1 LKVLLHVSKPSE
13 SANILERWHPS
24 ARFWV
29 RPLVFTMFSLLAIA
43 IGHTAEPKS
52 PSIDGQESPSTS
64 SATEE
69 SVPARLSLSERLS
82 SRFMEAFDADRKQ
95 LAEQVQP
102 IDVPYA
108 LVRGT
113 FHFHSHFSHDSV
125 GTLEEIVLA
134 AKATG
139 TQIIGLTEH
148 PSRAV
153 DVVAE
158 NVKGWHDGIYF
169 LAGTESKNQLHWPG
183 HEAEAELRFVC
194 HPEEVPTFDLTLYEG
209 MEIYNTHSDVKD
221 EPISALIVA
230 MLLNLSTVQKHPEAA
245 FCSFLDYP
253 QDFLARFDR
262 LTAHT
267 RFAGIAGNDSHQNQ
281 RLKLVA
287 HADGSIEAFD
297 GTNEQVW
304 KAEGLKAKLLMA
316 ALGQSNPP
324 TEKKILAD
332 VQLDPYETSMRHV
345 GTFLQLKDGQ
355 AINEHSVREA
365 LRQGRAILGFE
376 LIAPLTAV
384 GFWVEQAG
392 SPIGTVGDDIAW
404 REGLSLR
411 VELPLAAEIRIV
423 RNGKTYRVA
432 KSDTLEM
439 KSLPAGVYRLEAF
452 QQLAGQRYPWVLSN
466 PIYVSKP
473 R

>member
-1 LKVLLHVSKPSE
+1 MKTFALTIVSM
-13 SANILERWHPS
+13 
-24 ARFWV
+24 
-29 RPLVFTMFSLLAIA
+29 LVVA
-43 IGHTAEPKS
+43 IGHAAEPKALSAAEQKS
-52 PSIDGQESPSTS
+52 PPT
-64 SATEE
+64 SATIENAI
-69 SVPARLSLSERLS
+69 PKRLSLSERLS

-95 LAEQVQP
+95 LAEQVQS
-102 IDVPYA
+102 IVVPYA

-139 TQIIGLTEH
+139 TQIIGFTEH

-158 NVKGWHDGIYF
+158 NVKGWHEGIYF

-194 HPEEVPTFDLTLYEG
+194 HPEDVPTFDLTLYDG

-230 MLLNLSTVQKHPEAA
+230 MLLNLSTVQEHPEAA

-253 QDFLARFDR
+253 QDFLTRFDR

-267 RFAGIAGNDSHQNQ
+267 RLAGIAGNDSHQNQ
-281 RLKLVA
+281 QLKLVA
-287 HADGSIEAFD
+287 HPDGTVEAFD
-297 GTNEQVW
+297 SADEQIW
-304 KAEGLKAKLLMA
+304 KAEGLKAKLVMA
-316 ALGQSNPP
+316 ALGQMKSPA
-324 TEKKILAD
+324 EKKTLAD
-332 VQLDPYETSMRHV
+332 VQLDPYEISMRHV
-345 GTFLQLKDGQ
+345 GTFLQLKDEQ

-365 LRQGRAILGFE
+365 LRNGRAILGFE
-376 LIAPLTAV
+376 LIAPLPAV
-384 GFWVEQAG
+384 GFWIEQAG
-392 SPIGTVGDDIAW
+392 TPVGTVGDDVAW
-404 REGLSLR
+404 QEGLSLR
-411 VELPLAAEIRIV
+411 VKLPLAAEIRV
-423 RNGKTYRVA
+423 LRNGKSYREA
-432 KSDTLEM
+432 KSDTLEI